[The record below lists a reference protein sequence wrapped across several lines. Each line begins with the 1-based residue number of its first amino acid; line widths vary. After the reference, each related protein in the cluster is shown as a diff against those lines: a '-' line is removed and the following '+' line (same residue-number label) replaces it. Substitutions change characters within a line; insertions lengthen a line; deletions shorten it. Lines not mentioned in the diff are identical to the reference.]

1 MDDVAAVDVLD
12 NHNEL
17 ENPRFHQTLIKIFA
31 FLLHLLDEKL
41 QILAFAV
48 VHDENKFVV
57 LDKIFVEPNYVH
69 VLQLLQNFQLR
80 SNPTYLFSRYFKI
93 DFAEGNVLGC
103 VELRLG
109 VFLAQ

>member
-48 VHDENKFVV
+48 VHDQNKFVV

-69 VLQLLQNFQLR
+69 VLQLLQNFQL
-80 SNPTYLFSRYFKI
+80 FSCYFKI

-109 VFLAQ
+109 VFLAR